1 MNPYPTELHNT
12 HLIPSIQMREKGVS
26 PVPISELKKDFNTK
40 TDKGYIA
47 VIDPFKGAQHPSI
60 VLPLLLPV

>member
-1 MNPYPTELHNT
+1 
-12 HLIPSIQMREKGVS
+12 MREKGVS
-26 PVPISELKKDFNTK
+26 PVPVSELKKDFNTK

-60 VLPLLLPV
+60 LLPLLLPV